1 MRITQLIAENFRN
14 FENLQLD
21 FQGNLCV
28 ILGVNGAGK
37 SNVLELI
44 GKHFYKIGSEICF
57 ADNQSSTFIVD
68 KNISILNQDFNK
80 SDFIKQI
87 KSSAS
92 FTENIFSK
100 KNANLKCDFIVSIN
114 NQSSNVDG
122 IFRKIEKNTN
132 IPVLVFYSIERGSIN
147 LEKKAR
153 STKNRSHFTYLSSL
167 DASFSLYTSFVRWF
181 EDEENYEN
189 QQRLDENIDYRN
201 PKLELIRTSISSFFS
216 QLANADFK
224 QLKVKKKRND
234 NDFNFEESS
243 ISKSLTILKN
253 QEELNVEQL
262 SAGEKNLLLL
272 VVDITRRLAIANP
285 SLENPLLGE
294 GIVLIDE
301 IDLHLHPQWQREVI
315 SALMSIFP
323 NIQFIVT
330 THSPQVLSKIRKEN
344 IVILKDNQVSNLN
357 EPTFGRDHNSILA
370 EVFGLSPR
378 PNEVQK
384 QINQCYRLIDE
395 ENFDGAN
402 HLLQELK
409 TMLGDNDYDVVSL
422 KTQLDFYL

>member
-216 QLANADFK
+216 QLADADFK